1 MQQADCVFCNII
13 KKDIQATVI
22 LENDELIVIKDIL
35 PKAPVHLLI
44 IPKQHIN
51 SITDVGGDHVSLLGN
66 LIVTAKQVAD
76 DQGIKDSGYKLV
88 FNVGKD
94 GGQVIEHIHLHLLG
108 GKPLGE

>member
-1 MQQADCVFCNII
+1 
-13 KKDIQATVI
+13 
-22 LENDELIVIKDIL
+22 
-35 PKAPVHLLI
+35 
-44 IPKQHIN
+44 
-51 SITDVGGDHVSLLGN
+51 